1 MTTKRDTA
9 QAGTRADAALSLP
22 AEIEAL
28 ERRRILEAMAEASWV
43 QSQAA
48 RRLGLTPRQLGYKLK
63 KYEIRSGA

>member
-9 QAGTRADAALSLP
+9 RAGSGAEAALSLP
-22 AEIEAL
+22 AEVEAL
-28 ERRRILEAMAEASWV
+28 ERRRIFEAMAEAGWV

-63 KYEIRSGA
+63 KYAIHHGA